1 MSAIQ
6 TGPETGASSQ
16 DCAICDLRATSAGD
30 SCLFASDL
38 WTATLAWDVPGWIM
52 VMLNRHSHDWLWG
65 LSGPEAAELGPL
77 MQRLSAAARDAA
89 GAERVYL
96 MGFGEQWQ
104 HFHFMLLSRPATAPP
119 QLRGPGLLERAPE
132 LADRDEALRIGSA
145 MRERLAADVEP
156 GPNPITNN

>member
-1 MSAIQ
+1 MSEIQ
-6 TGPETGASSQ
+6 TGPEARASRE
-16 DCAICDLRATSAGD
+16 DCAICDLRLASAGD
-30 SCLFASDL
+30 SQVFASEL

-65 LSGPEAAELGPL
+65 LSNQEAAELGPL

-89 GAERVYL
+89 AAERVYL

-104 HFHFMLLSRPATAPP
+104 HFHFMLLSRPSTAPP

-132 LADRDEALRIGSA
+132 LADRGEALRIGSA
-145 MRERLAADVEP
+145 MRNRLAA
-156 GPNPITNN
+156 TT